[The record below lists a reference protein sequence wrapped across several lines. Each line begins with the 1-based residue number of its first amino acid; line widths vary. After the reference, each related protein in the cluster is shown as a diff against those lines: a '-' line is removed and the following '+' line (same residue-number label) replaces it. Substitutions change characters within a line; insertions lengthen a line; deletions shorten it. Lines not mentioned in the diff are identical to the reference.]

1 MNEIENSDNN
11 RTTIL
16 VVYGLVFSGLLLIA
30 VSAIG
35 SDHHW
40 PPLLTAFLRDVGL
53 LLAAVM
59 GGTIV
64 HDELLRRDVE
74 KHLIL
79 KVEEM
84 LEMKVPKLEAISQV
98 TTGMVHRR
106 FCDDFPKTTGLK
118 LLTKQ
123 RRNSA
128 VYYNWT
134 ISPEPQTLFFAG
146 RSILHRI
153 DADVR
158 ARAASS
164 AEEVI
169 LRRLKNSC
177 QITVLFLDPRTNIL
191 ARLANEEGE
200 PKVVML
206 DNIAISL
213 GVCHRLA
220 TKLQHEHRSLPPE
233 AKLTIRI
240 YDHMPY
246 FAYHRQNQ
254 QVIIGFY
261 FLTMEGSSSAAYEVR
276 DPETRKV
283 FEDHFMSIR
292 AESIEGTLLEFDG
305 ARGNYNFNVDLFNDL
320 RKFLVAE
327 LGEEKADQQLAG
339 SSN

>member
-106 FCDDFPKTTGLK
+106 FCDDFPKHDRAK
-118 LLTKQ
+118 
-123 RRNSA
+123 
-128 VYYNWT
+128 V
-134 ISPEPQTLFFAG
+134 
-146 RSILHRI
+146 I
-153 DADVR
+153 D
-158 ARAASS
+158 
-164 AEEVI
+164 
-169 LRRLKNSC
+169 
-177 QITVLFLDPRTNIL
+177 
-191 ARLANEEGE
+191 
-200 PKVVML
+200 
-206 DNIAISL
+206 
-213 GVCHRLA
+213 
-220 TKLQHEHRSLPPE
+220 
-233 AKLTIRI
+233 
-240 YDHMPY
+240 
-246 FAYHRQNQ
+246 
-254 QVIIGFY
+254 
-261 FLTMEGSSSAAYEVR
+261 
-276 DPETRKV
+276 
-283 FEDHFMSIR
+283 
-292 AESIEGTLLEFDG
+292 
-305 ARGNYNFNVDLFNDL
+305 
-320 RKFLVAE
+320 
-327 LGEEKADQQLAG
+327 
-339 SSN
+339 